1 MQQFFCGPASRSS
14 REDDDCV
21 ENIRVGCRES
31 QISAGEKWTFSDA
44 FLDGAD
50 VIWRIR

>member
-1 MQQFFCGPASRSS
+1 MGPL
-14 REDDDCV
+14 
-21 ENIRVGCRES
+21 VGLIERMMIVLRTYGWGSRES